1 MNILFSSIW
10 RQCPFSVKYDRN
22 FVSTRKTTTTFFFA
36 FLSFFLL
43 CLCDSF
49 GMFSLKKTLLCPAHR
64 YKLNIFVWKAKRIKA
79 VHCSSSIL
87 YNTRHSS
94 GHGAKLRGIRDDRIP
109 SIKSTFGERGNFFFL
124 VLVTS
129 AFGSARQWFPKKST
143 KTIFWAKSSTKL
155 FSSLLNPR

>member
-1 MNILFSSIW
+1 MQVDSYLAFPPFPYGSIRVKHSSWIFFSLPFEDNAHFLSNMTGILW
-10 RQCPFSVKYDRN
+10 AHARQQQH
-22 FVSTRKTTTTFFFA
+22 FFA

-109 SIKSTFGERGNFFFL
+109 SIKSTFGERGKFFL
-124 VLVTS
+124 SCSCHVRV
-129 AFGSARQWFPKKST
+129 WFRLTMIP
-143 KTIFWAKSSTKL
+143 
-155 FSSLLNPR
+155 

>member
-1 MNILFSSIW
+1 LW
-10 RQCPFSVKYDRN
+10 AHARQQQH
-22 FVSTRKTTTTFFFA
+22 FFA

-109 SIKSTFGERGNFFFL
+109 SIKSTFGERGKIFSFL
-124 VLVTS
+124 FLSRPRLVPLDNDS
-129 AFGSARQWFPKKST
+129 LKKRPKQ
-143 KTIFWAKSSTKL
+143 
-155 FSSLLNPR
+155 FSERNHQLNYFHLCLTLDSK

>member
-1 MNILFSSIW
+1 LW
-10 RQCPFSVKYDRN
+10 AHARQQQH
-22 FVSTRKTTTTFFFA
+22 FFA

-109 SIKSTFGERGNFFFL
+109 SIKSTFGERGKFFL
-124 VLVTS
+124 SCSCHVRVWFRS
-129 AFGSARQWFPKKST
+129 RQWFPKKST